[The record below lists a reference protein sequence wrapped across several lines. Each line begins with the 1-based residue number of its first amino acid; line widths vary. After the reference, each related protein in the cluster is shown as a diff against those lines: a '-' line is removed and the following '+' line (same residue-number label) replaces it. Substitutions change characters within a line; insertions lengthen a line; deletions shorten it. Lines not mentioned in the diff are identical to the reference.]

1 MKPTDLSTNFKMH
14 LTLIKLTLL
23 FSKCLAGFVDM
34 TDEEFSNFEEENT
47 FCDAQVCKG
56 CADVSYIRWFEGCG
70 E

>member
-1 MKPTDLSTNFKMH
+1 MH
-14 LTLIKLTLL
+14 LTLITLTLL